1 MDDGEALSRLARVN
15 RLRRLRQ
22 RAGVYRRSTALALLS
37 LAVAVLAW
45 TTVGIALWAERGSGV
60 LLAGLVT
67 GLVLL
72 YMALEIGADSRIA
85 GVNARIDALVALLEE
100 DERAASPETPATAS
114 GSAGTRGTG
123 PPGPAA

>member
-1 MDDGEALSRLARVN
+1 MTTPDAGTFLNRVRGGMAMNVSQHSTSTRSPVFAILA
-15 RLRRLRQ
+15 
-22 RAGVYRRSTALALLS
+22 S
-37 LAVAVLAW
+37 
-45 TTVGIALWAERGSGV
+45 
-60 LLAGLVT
+60 LVT